1 MIPPGEFEFL
11 RALLPNLP
19 QSPEIAVGP
28 GDDAAVLTPLPRGI
42 VLSTDMLTDGT
53 DFILS
58 EIDLRRA
65 GAKAVLVNLSDLAAM
80 ASRPVALLVALAVPQ
95 GPQSRELAEAVMFG
109 ARDAAAHYGVPIVGG
124 DTNTWPHPLV
134 ICVTAIGEETP
145 RKAVRRS
152 GARVGDWVFVTGPL
166 GGSIRGR
173 HLSPV
178 PRLAEAMAL
187 HQFAELHAMADISD
201 GFAQDL
207 GHVLTASR
215 VGVVIDAGAVPVH
228 PDAALEAAR
237 TGRTPLD
244 HALTDG
250 EDFELVFTTSA
261 TDGERLVASPPAP
274 VWKVGEC
281 VPEAE
286 GRWLVGA
293 EGRRELG
300 GGGFAHGF
308 GGDLTPPHP
317 SPKRRGG

>member
-1 MIPPGEFEFL
+1 MTPPGEFEFL
-11 RALLPNLP
+11 HALLPTLP

-28 GDDAAVLTPLPRGI
+28 GDDAAVLTPLARGA
-42 VLSTDMLTDGT
+42 VLTTDMLTDGT
-53 DFILS
+53 DFILG
-58 EIDLRRA
+58 EIDPRQA

-80 ASRPVALLVALAVPQ
+80 ASRPVALLVAVAVPQ
-95 GPQSRELAEAVMFG
+95 GPQSRELAEAVMLG
-109 ARDAAAHYGVPIVGG
+109 ARDAAAQYGVPIVGG

-145 RKAVRRS
+145 RKAVRRG

-178 PRLAEAMAL
+178 PRLAEALAL
-187 HQFAELHAMADISD
+187 HEFADLHAMADISD

-207 GHVLTASR
+207 GHILTASR
-215 VGVVIDAGAVPVH
+215 VGVRIDAGAVPIH
-228 PDAALEAAR
+228 PDALLEAAR

-250 EDFELVFTTSA
+250 EDFELVFTVSA
-261 TDGERLVASPPAP
+261 KGGARLVANPPAP

-286 GRWLVGA
+286 ERWLVDAG
-293 EGRRELG
+293 GRRELG

-308 GGDLTPPHP
+308 GE
-317 SPKRRGG
+317 